1 MTSVLKKYKII
12 WLMLPIFLIILYVII
27 KIVYFPF
34 TDFKLFVDYYIY
46 KTSFEYYPFE
56 IYDYHFFLYAPQFF
70 LEFFWINILS
80 FELGLI
86 FWFVIKA
93 IIITFC
99 WRVFLYNVDYNQS
112 EVVGFIIFVLGI
124 GLINETFVAN
134 ADVILLGCGFGSFYI
149 LDRAEKMLIRVN
161 SHEGSTSKIKYIIIL
176 NFIAGFILAL
186 GMFKI
191 LILIYLPMLI
201 YKSNYKI
208 VFLSAF
214 CLWLMSLNYI
224 FFLYPEQLFQFIDK
238 IKSGQT
244 LMSQVTYYE
253 IPILN
258 AIWRTGFAP
267 LRTQIHVY
275 PAVVCYINTFIEKP
289 KSKNRL
295 IISYIIGYFVF
306 QLIGGILFILGF

>member
-1 MTSVLKKYKII
+1 
-12 WLMLPIFLIILYVII
+12 MLPIFLIILYVII

-70 LEFFWINILS
+70 LEFFWINIIS

-224 FFLYPEQLFQFIDK
+224 FFLYPEQLFQFIDR